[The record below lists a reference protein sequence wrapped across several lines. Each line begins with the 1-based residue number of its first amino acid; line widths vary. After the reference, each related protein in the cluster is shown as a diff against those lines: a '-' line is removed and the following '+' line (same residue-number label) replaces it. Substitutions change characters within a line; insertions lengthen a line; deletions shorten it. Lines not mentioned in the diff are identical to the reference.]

1 MTCCRFRSL
10 HSFHSFH
17 SFHSHYRHRIPAR
30 PDFLFPRSL
39 LLLASMALV
48 ACGES
53 QETPNGRDLQTWQ
66 LPIIT
71 VGEQEL
77 PEQYTSV
84 GSITAE
90 RQINISSR
98 ISSYITELP
107 VEEGEQVENGQVLAV
122 LDHKELNN
130 QISSARA
137 AAKSAQAVLTDSI
150 NDVGRFEALLAQGS
164 ISEAKV
170 RKVRLQQATAEEN
183 LKAAQAALA
192 LARSQSQYV
201 QIRSPTSGIVI
212 RRHQSVGDLA
222 TPGVPLL
229 AIETRDRLKFETFVA
244 ESQLANISVGDPVQL
259 QIDNFGQTLSA
270 EISHIVYAGD
280 PVTRSYKT
288 TLLLPGQTGLYSGMY
303 GRATFTVGHSSNVT
317 IPLSALVEKSGL
329 QGVYVVDSDNHLR
342 FRWLRIRRLWPD
354 VVEIASGLDAGER
367 IVTDVAAGI
376 REGDRITAA
385 ANNSQADTQP

>member
-10 HSFHSFH
+10 HSFH

-270 EISHIVYAGD
+270 EISQIVYAGD

-385 ANNSQADTQP
+385 ASNSQADTQP

>member
-10 HSFHSFH
+10 HSFH

-270 EISHIVYAGD
+270 EISHIVYTGD

-385 ANNSQADTQP
+385 ASNSQADTQP

>member
-10 HSFHSFH
+10 HSFH

-201 QIRSPTSGIVI
+201 QIRSPASGIVI

-385 ANNSQADTQP
+385 ASNSQADTQP

>member
-10 HSFHSFH
+10 HSFH

-385 ANNSQADTQP
+385 ASNSQPDTQP

>member
-10 HSFHSFH
+10 HSFH

>member
-10 HSFHSFH
+10 HSFHSL
-17 SFHSHYRHRIPAR
+17 HSHYRHRIPAR

-270 EISHIVYAGD
+270 EISQIVYAGD

-385 ANNSQADTQP
+385 ASNSQADTQP

>member
-10 HSFHSFH
+10 HSFH

-385 ANNSQADTQP
+385 ASNSQADTQP

>member
-10 HSFHSFH
+10 HSFH

-77 PEQYTSV
+77 PEHYTSV

-137 AAKSAQAVLTDSI
+137 AAQSAQAVLTDSI

-201 QIRSPTSGIVI
+201 QIRSPASGIVI

-270 EISHIVYAGD
+270 EISQIVYAGD